1 MSNAFSLTPGFSP
14 VITTKAVQNR
24 FNGFLQTTLSDVFSS
39 WRSGAREKNGLT
51 PALTP
56 ALSPRRGRNIRPSL
70 AKSWGGAG
78 RTRYRPSETAQWLPP
93 LPGGEGRGEG
103 ERSNKKIPGLRTP
116 ILNSSLVK
124 NFREPQKRKPLK
136 RLASCAA
143 WTTPLKR
150 GVNEMRGTLYGSQ

>member
-1 MSNAFSLTPGFSP
+1 MRDVFSLTPGFSP
-14 VITTKAVQNR
+14 VVIPTVRQNR

-39 WRSGAREKNGLT
+39 WRSGARKKNGLT

-78 RTRYRPSETAQWLPP
+78 RTRFRPSETAQWLPP

-103 ERSNKKIPGLRTP
+103 GRQTILFPRSGSPTAENVRQRRLEKTVETV
-116 ILNSSLVK
+116 LNR
-124 NFREPQKRKPLK
+124 FRRNHRAEAR
-136 RLASCAA
+136 C
-143 WTTPLKR
+143 
-150 GVNEMRGTLYGSQ
+150 